1 MKHRSKGVI
10 LRCLVSRTEQRTRS
24 ESKVTQQLAIRA
36 NPVVI
41 PETAM
46 KCPAWLSA
54 CAAMFNNLI
63 SGSERDRVSHIWVRK
78 RQGEFV
84 THRGGPL
91 RLVGCPPV
99 WFIGG
104 SVGKSSAEYSRS
116 EIGSF
121 VSAVIHRGVGGK
133 TFGKTV

>member
-1 MKHRSKGVI
+1 MSLGQNNELAQKARS
-10 LRCLVSRTEQRTRS
+10 R
-24 ESKVTQQLAIRA
+24 QQLAIRA

-54 CAAMFNNLI
+54 CAAMFNNII
-63 SGSERDRVSHIWVRK
+63 SGSERGRVSHIWVIK

>member
-1 MKHRSKGVI
+1 
-10 LRCLVSRTEQRTRS
+10 
-24 ESKVTQQLAIRA
+24 
-36 NPVVI
+36 
-41 PETAM
+41 
-46 KCPAWLSA
+46 
-54 CAAMFNNLI
+54 MFNNLI

-99 WFIGG
+99 WVIGG

-121 VSAVIHRGVGGK
+121 VSAVIHRGVESSAEDGLKESRGLLARAS
-133 TFGKTV
+133 